1 MNTFQLLMVLI
12 GQGLFMTVFTYAI
25 IYGVASVFEIGEEV
39 MDIRL
44 TVMFF
49 IASCVV
55 LYGTSFGVFAGV
67 QKDNCG
73 EVRNWK
79 QIAINAAI
87 PTITQVLLLSLVLLV
102 PWFQRLVGN
111 LLPPDTPAFGK
122 SATAFAYYTFWST
135 VLGGA
140 LGGTLSGSCKVED
153 VIDPL
158 ASLESVAPLKMPA
171 IVSTSL
177 PEE

>member
-1 MNTFQLLMVLI
+1 MNTFQLLAVLV
-12 GQGLFMTVFTYAI
+12 GQGIFMTVFTFAL
-25 IYGVASVFEIGEEV
+25 IYGVASVFGIAEDV

-44 TVMFF
+44 TIMFF
-49 IASCVV
+49 VLSCLV
-55 LYGTSFGVFAGV
+55 LYGTSFGIFAGV

-79 QIAINAAI
+79 QIAVNASI
-87 PTITQVLLLSLVLLV
+87 PTVSQVILMSLILIV

-122 SATAFAYYTFWST
+122 SATAFAYYTFWAT

-140 LGGTLSGSCKVED
+140 LGGTLSGSCKTED
-153 VIDPL
+153 VVDPL
-158 ASLESVAPLKMPA
+158 APLETGLK
-171 IVSTSL
+171 L
-177 PEE
+177 PGGEGIPGLPVE